1 MDVTKSNFQTVLE
14 TLDDELENA
23 SFVSIDTEFTGLNS
37 TEGRS
42 NKLSSLDTPPE
53 RYKKVLNGSSQFVI
67 IQFGLSIFR
76 FDNSITKYVNKT
88 YNFYIFP
95 NTSTLPGLCD
105 TKFLCQAS
113 SLGFLASQGF
123 DFNKLIIEGIP
134 YLNLVDEEKLR
145 VILEK
150 KRKSLHLHSDASSS
164 ELSEIP
170 ADQKGFLNNIISKVE
185 TFLQNEENE
194 ERSNAILELHC
205 STSHNELIFS
215 HVKPR
220 YPNLLFESS
229 KKSNSGCTVIV
240 KKTGIRNSKTE
251 PSETDNYVV
260 EMQKVEDNVGFSRV
274 VRKITDSGKL
284 VVGHNML
291 LDLCHILGQFCAPLP
306 EDYDDF
312 KGMVNTFFP
321 RFIDTKVMATTK
333 PFRDLLQN
341 SVLERLLS
349 SLLAAPFRT
358 IEVIPATGFPSYTD
372 STTPKNHEAGY
383 DAFITGRCFIAMAN
397 YLEDISASKSKTA
410 AVHESQLVTPFYQK
424 IFMMMVPDIPYMT
437 ISGPDLEPSREHVFH
452 VTFPSEWKIQDIFH
466 LFSVHGT
473 VRVDWTGD
481 TSAFVTLH
489 RKENSH
495 FVLSA
500 MTESKLPVGCSVIS
514 YKAYLN
520 RKSQNATLP
529 SEVPDLSSRKR
540 LSSPVECN
548 VSDFPSPKKTRKD
561 VKNVKLNK
569 DQFVVSADWD

>member
-14 TLDDELENA
+14 ALDDELENA

-42 NKLSSLDTPPE
+42 NKLSSLDTPSE
-53 RYKKVLNGSSQFVI
+53 RYKKVLNSSPQFII

-76 FDNSITKYVNKT
+76 FDNSISKYVNKT

-95 NTSTLPGLCD
+95 NTSTLPGLPD
-105 TKFLCQAS
+105 TKFLSQAS

-123 DFNKLIIEGIP
+123 DFNKLIKEGIP
-134 YLNLVDEEKLR
+134 YLNLVNEEKLR

-150 KRKSLHLHSDASSS
+150 KSQSLHLHSDASSS
-164 ELSEIP
+164 QLSEIP
-170 ADQKGFLNNIISKVE
+170 ADQKRFLNNITSRVE

-194 ERSNAILELHC
+194 EKRNAVLELHC
-205 STSHNELIFS
+205 NTIQNELIFS
-215 HVKPR
+215 HVKSR

-229 KKSNSGCTVIV
+229 KKTCNGCTVIV
-240 KKTGIRNSKTE
+240 KKTGIQKSKTE
-251 PSETDNYVV
+251 PSETDSYVAA
-260 EMQKVEDNVGFSRV
+260 MQKVEDNVGFSRII
-274 VRKITDSGKL
+274 RKITDSGKL

-341 SVLERLLS
+341 SALDRLLN
-349 SLLAAPFRT
+349 SLLAAPFRN

-372 STTPKNHEAGY
+372 NFKNHEAGY
-383 DAFITGRCFIAMAN
+383 DAFITGRCFVAMAN
-397 YLEDISASKSKTA
+397 YLEDISSSQSKTA
-410 AVHESQLVTPFYQK
+410 AVHESLLVTPFYQK

-452 VTFPSEWKIQDIFH
+452 VTFPSEWKLQDIFH

-500 MTESKLPVGCSVIS
+500 MAESKLPVGCSVIS
-514 YKAYLN
+514 YQAYLN
-520 RKSQNATLP
+520 RKSQIATL
-529 SEVPDLSSRKR
+529 SAEVPDLSSRKR
-540 LSSPVECN
+540 LSSPVQCN
-548 VSDFPSPKKTRKD
+548 TSDVPSPKKTRED
-561 VKNVKLNK
+561 VKNMKLNK
-569 DQFVVSADWD
+569 EQFVVSANWD